1 MGLQLNLQACD
12 DGVPVHCITRP
23 LTITVLRDTLPP
35 TFQPSAF
42 LFTMDETELP
52 SYIVGQVRAVDSRPL
67 VCIIQLNVHVSF
79 HKTEINYFQL
89 NYSKGLLNI

>member
-1 MGLQLNLQACD
+1 
-12 DGVPVHCITRP
+12 
-23 LTITVLRDTLPP
+23 
-35 TFQPSAF
+35 
-42 LFTMDETELP
+42 MDETELP